1 MLNVVAIMGRLA
13 ADPQLRQTTTGK
25 NVASFRIACD
35 RGRRDANGQSQA
47 DWLDVVAWDRTAEF
61 VCKYFQKGSLIAI
74 DGRLQS
80 RQYQD
85 KNGNN
90 RTAIEIVANNVNFA
104 APKSANAAPMGDAGY
119 GAPMAAPAA
128 RPAVQANPAPS
139 YSAGS
144 NDDFALI
151 EDEATCRS
159 KIESIILTR
168 RFPQWLWI
176 VLLVRCI
183 VAARRFAPS
192 ALTALITLITR
203 ICPACA
209 ST

>member
-1 MLNVVAIMGRLA
+1 MLNIVAIMGRLV
-13 ADPQLRQTTTGK
+13 ADPELRTTPAGV
-25 NVASFRIACD
+25 NVCQFRIACD
-35 RGRRDANGQSQA
+35 RNFARQGEQRQA
-47 DWLDVVAWDRTAEF
+47 DFVDIVAWRAQADF
-61 VCKYFQKGSLIAI
+61 VCKYFSKGSLIAI
-74 DGRLQS
+74 NGRIQT
-80 RQYQD
+80 RNYQD

-151 EDEATCRS
+151 EDEGD
-159 KIESIILTR
+159 LP
-168 RFPQWLWI
+168 F
-176 VLLVRCI
+176 
-183 VAARRFAPS
+183 
-192 ALTALITLITR
+192 
-203 ICPACA
+203 
-209 ST
+209 

>member
-47 DWLDVVAWDRTAEF
+47 DWLDRTAEF

-80 RQYQD
+80 RSYQD

-119 GAPMAAPAA
+119 GAPTAQAA
-128 RPAVQANPAPS
+128 PAPS

-151 EDEATCRS
+151 EDEGD
-159 KIESIILTR
+159 LP
-168 RFPQWLWI
+168 F
-176 VLLVRCI
+176 
-183 VAARRFAPS
+183 
-192 ALTALITLITR
+192 
-203 ICPACA
+203 
-209 ST
+209 

>member
-80 RQYQD
+80 RSYQD

-90 RTAIEIVANNVNFA
+90 RTAVEVVANNINFA
-104 APKSANAAPMGDAGY
+104 GPKSSNQGGGANYQNSAPSYQNAAP
-119 GAPMAAPAA
+119 A
-128 RPAVQANPAPS
+128 RPAAVEAAPS
-139 YSAGS
+139 YSAG
-144 NDDFALI
+144 NADDFAVIDDSDDLP
-151 EDEATCRS
+151 
-159 KIESIILTR
+159 
-168 RFPQWLWI
+168 F
-176 VLLVRCI
+176 
-183 VAARRFAPS
+183 
-192 ALTALITLITR
+192 
-203 ICPACA
+203 
-209 ST
+209 